1 MRPFSGLA
9 PSKLVAF
16 VDISILH
23 FQKNRR
29 KGPCGTE
36 KSVVLRGLK
45 KLKIMMTSRAKCA
58 VLHGEDDS
66 LCDPSFFKMSNFEAF
81 FRKNSENSENFF
93 NKI

>member
-1 MRPFSGLA
+1 MEFISEGIFGKYTKMKILDYIFGKGKILMPFSGLA

-16 VDISILH
+16 VHISILN

-45 KLKIMMTSRAKCA
+45 YPQLTLIP
-58 VLHGEDDS
+58 L
-66 LCDPSFFKMSNFEAF
+66 
-81 FRKNSENSENFF
+81 
-93 NKI
+93 I